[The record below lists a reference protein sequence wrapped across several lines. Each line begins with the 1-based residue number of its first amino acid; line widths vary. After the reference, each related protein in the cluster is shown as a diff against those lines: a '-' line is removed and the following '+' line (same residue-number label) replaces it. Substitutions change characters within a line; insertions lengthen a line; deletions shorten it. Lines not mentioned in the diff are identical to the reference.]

1 MTRTL
6 RATCPVVLVLLGVGI
21 GSAGAASQA
30 GGSHAAS
37 GAPQPIVTVV
47 RRGGLPA
54 PGGQRADRHFRISD
68 TTISGDGYR
77 PRPLKPT
84 ELLALRRAVAALNRP
99 YLRAHPF
106 KGICPTASDGIES
119 VYRFRGFEPTLAS
132 CTYDLRGVQAVRV
145 TERMLAKLKPR
156 Q

>member
-6 RATCPVVLVLLGVGI
+6 RATCPVVLVLLGAWI
-21 GSAGAASQA
+21 GSAGAASQSA
-30 GGSHAAS
+30 GSLAT

-54 PGGQRADRHFRISD
+54 PGGQSADRHFRISD

-77 PRPLKPT
+77 PRPLKPN
-84 ELLALRRAVAALNRP
+84 ELLALRRALAALNRP

-106 KGICPTASDGIES
+106 RGTCPTASDGIES
-119 VYRFRGFEPTLAS
+119 IYRFRGFAPTLTS
-132 CTYDLRGVQAVRV
+132 CTYDLRGVQAVRL
-145 TERMLAKLKPR
+145 TERLLAKLRPR
-156 Q
+156 P